1 MKNHTNK
8 LKYKVISK
16 IYDYL
21 MSNKLFIKARERAF
35 SLLSLKS
42 KQHILFVGVGTGED
56 FRFIPSDVHITG
68 IDLSQDM
75 LNKAKTKT
83 KTQENQATLL
93 QMNAEQ
99 LQFPDESFDVVS
111 LNLIL
116 SVVENPKQAL
126 AEALRV
132 TKQTGFLLVFDKF
145 LPEESSSSI
154 SRSIINTITSFLG
167 TDINRRFSDIC
178 KDLPIQVV
186 YEEPSI
192 FKGNYK
198 IILLQRA
205 E

>member
-8 LKYKVISK
+8 LKYKGISI

-35 SLLSLKS
+35 SLLPLKS
-42 KQHILFVGVGTGED
+42 KQDILFVGVGTGED
-56 FRFIPSDVHITG
+56 FRFIPSDVNITG

-75 LNKAKTKT
+75 LNKAKTKI
-83 KTQENQATLL
+83 KENQVTLL

-99 LQFPDESFDVVS
+99 LKFPDESFDVVS

-116 SVVENPKQAL
+116 SVVEHPKQAL

-145 LPEESSSSI
+145 LPEEMSSSI
-154 SRSIINTITSFLG
+154 SRSIINSITSFLG
-167 TDINRRFSDIC
+167 TDINRKFSGIC
-178 KDLPIQVV
+178 IDLPMKIV

-198 IILLQRA
+198 IILVQR
-205 E
+205 EV

>member
-8 LKYKVISK
+8 LKYKGISI

-35 SLLSLKS
+35 SLLPLKS
-42 KQHILFVGVGTGED
+42 KQDILFVGVGTGED

-75 LNKAKTKT
+75 LNKAKTKI
-83 KTQENQATLL
+83 QENQATLL

-99 LQFPDESFDVVS
+99 LQFPDESFDIVS

-116 SVVENPKQAL
+116 SVVEHPKQAL

-145 LPEESSSSI
+145 SPEESSPSI
-154 SRSIINTITSFLG
+154 SRNIINTITSFLG
-167 TDINRRFSDIC
+167 TDINRGFSDIC
-178 KDLPIQVV
+178 KDLPIKIV

-205 E
+205 V

>member
-8 LKYKVISK
+8 LKYKGISI

-35 SLLSLKS
+35 SLLPLKS
-42 KQHILFVGVGTGED
+42 KQDILFVGVGTGED
-56 FRFIPSDVHITG
+56 FRFIPSDVNITG

-75 LNKAKTKT
+75 LNKAKTKI
-83 KTQENQATLL
+83 KKNQVTLL

-116 SVVENPKQAL
+116 SVVEHPKQAL

-145 LPEESSSSI
+145 LPEEMSSSI
-154 SRSIINTITSFLG
+154 SRSIINSITSFLG
-167 TDINRRFSDIC
+167 TDINRKFSDIC
-178 KDLPIQVV
+178 IDLPMKSV

-198 IILLQRA
+198 IILVQR
-205 E
+205 EV

>member
-8 LKYKVISK
+8 LKYKGISI

-35 SLLSLKS
+35 SLLPLKS
-42 KQHILFVGVGTGED
+42 KQDILFVGVGTGED
-56 FRFIPSDVHITG
+56 FRFIPSDVNITG

-75 LNKAKTKT
+75 LNKAKTKI
-83 KTQENQATLL
+83 KENQVTLL

-99 LQFPDESFDVVS
+99 LQSPDESFDVVS

-116 SVVENPKQAL
+116 SVVEHPKQAL

-132 TKQTGFLLVFDKF
+132 TKQTGFLLIFDKF
-145 LPEESSSSI
+145 LPEEMSSSI
-154 SRSIINTITSFLG
+154 SRSIINSITSFLG
-167 TDINRRFSDIC
+167 TDINRKFSDIC
-178 KDLPIQVV
+178 IDLPMKIV

-192 FKGNYK
+192 FKGIYK
-198 IILLQRA
+198 IILVQR
-205 E
+205 EV

>member
-8 LKYKVISK
+8 LKYKGISI

-35 SLLSLKS
+35 SLLPLKS
-42 KQHILFVGVGTGED
+42 KQDILFVGVGTGED
-56 FRFIPSDVHITG
+56 FRFIPSDVNITG

-75 LNKAKTKT
+75 LNKAKTKI
-83 KTQENQATLL
+83 KENQVTLL

-116 SVVENPKQAL
+116 SVVEHPKQAL

-145 LPEESSSSI
+145 LPEEMSSSI
-154 SRSIINTITSFLG
+154 SRSIINSITSFLG
-167 TDINRRFSDIC
+167 TDINRKFSGIC
-178 KDLPIQVV
+178 IDLPMKIV

-198 IILLQRA
+198 IILVQR
-205 E
+205 EV

>member
-21 MSNKLFIKARERAF
+21 MRNKLFIKGRERAF
-35 SLLSLKS
+35 SLLPLKS

-56 FRFIPSDVHITG
+56 LRFIPSDVHITG

-75 LNKAKTKT
+75 LNKAKTKI
-83 KTQENQATLL
+83 QENQATLL

-154 SRSIINTITSFLG
+154 SRSMINTITSFFG